1 MNWTDNKAE
10 FISALRMALYLHS
23 ARKIDLEYKKDDE
36 GREWLMIDT
45 SISLTKIPITTH
57 DCIGIMED
65 IVEQIREDE
74 EENV

>member
-1 MNWTDNKAE
+1 MNWNDNKAE
-10 FISALRMALYLHS
+10 FISALNMALFLHS
-23 ARKIDLEYKKDDE
+23 TAHVDLSYKKDDE
-36 GREWLMIDT
+36 GHEWLVIDT
-45 SISLTKIPITTH
+45 EKSLTKVPITLS